1 MSLQIGQTA
10 PDFTAPSTDGPITL
24 SKIQKEPI
32 VLFFYPKDDTPG
44 CTNEVCSIRDH
55 FEEILA
61 HGATV
66 LGLSVDSLAKHES
79 FREKHAL
86 PFPLISDESLK
97 IVDAYGLYGE
107 KKFMGN
113 TYMGTARA
121 TFVLDKNRRVL
132 KAWPKVSPAKHGE
145 EILQYLK
152 DRNAEQND

>member
-1 MSLQIGQTA
+1 MSLQVGQTA

-44 CTNEVCSIRDH
+44 CANEVCSIRDNY
-55 FEEILA
+55 EAMIAL
-61 HGATV
+61 GATI
-66 LGLSVDSLAKHES
+66 LGLSVDSLAKHEK
-79 FREKHAL
+79 FREKHSL
-86 PFPLISDESLK
+86 PFPLISDESLE

-113 TYMGTARA
+113 TYMGTTRA
-121 TFVLDKNRRVL
+121 TFVLDKNLKIL
-132 KAWPKVSPAKHGE
+132 KAWPKVSPAKHGI

-152 DRNAEQND
+152 ELQLSGNE